1 MPCVT
6 DNRKGKVLRMI
17 NCKEEL
23 KNNII
28 SEQMVIA
35 ALVTCESIISKKAY
49 MEKKWSNHYE
59 VSNQS
64 YGDTYKAERIQ
75 WMEYRKKLQTLLLPK
90 YSMKEIIRIAKG
102 SKGKSTQTDVI
113 RIVEIVDS
121 GNYKFM

>member
-1 MPCVT
+1 
-6 DNRKGKVLRMI
+6 MI